1 MNNAIT
7 VGLQFVSPTAA
18 CAALVQ
24 PTLGVAIVTRDCRA
38 TASHESTGSC
48 ITELASNRAKPAPLE
63 HQAPDRGRS
72 GYASRRAVVP
82 ADSRGICLSRWP

>member
-1 MNNAIT
+1 MNNALT

-38 TASHESTGSC
+38 TASHESTGS
-48 ITELASNRAKPAPLE
+48 
-63 HQAPDRGRS
+63 
-72 GYASRRAVVP
+72 
-82 ADSRGICLSRWP
+82 